1 MEWYHYAAVILI
13 FAQFAFVVQMHTNR
27 RYALSKYKRRRA
39 YRPRTVLIIPCK
51 GLDSEF
57 DKNVA
62 SFYAQDYEEYLLWFV
77 VGEESDPAYGRLCA
91 LKEKLGASSK
101 AKEVRIFVAGACKSC
116 GQKIHNLLHCY
127 KQVGDDVE
135 VMAFADS
142 DVCVRSDW
150 LSHLVYP
157 LRQAKVGAAGGY
169 RWFVAKRNN
178 PATVALSALNAKV
191 AQLMGNMRFN
201 HLWGGSM
208 AIRVDTFRRI
218 GAEEMW
224 RKSVSDDLCLTY
236 AVKKLGLKVR
246 YVPACLVASCEETTW
261 GELFE
266 FGRRQFVI
274 TRVSS
279 PGTWWFGL
287 FGCMFSVVGL
297 WGGAA
302 MALWAARAGVPRPG
316 LLYAVPIVFFA
327 GQLLRAVMRQSTIRA
342 LLREDKQRL
351 RAVLLADIC
360 LSWLLTLVM
369 LGLILSSAF
378 GRKIRW
384 RGIRYKLVGPT
395 ETIRL
400 TQP

>member
-1 MEWYHYAAVILI
+1 MQWYHYSAAILI
-13 FAQFAFVVQMHTNR
+13 FAELVFVIRMYTNR
-27 RYALSKYKRRRA
+27 RYALSKYKRRRT
-39 YRPRTVLIIPCK
+39 YRPRTALIVPCK

-57 DKNVA
+57 DKNIA

-77 VGEESDPAYGRLCA
+77 VEDESDAAYGRLCE
-91 LKEKLGASSK
+91 LKVGLRGSSK
-101 AKEVRIFVAGACKSC
+101 AKEVEIFVAGAGQGC

-127 KQVGDDVE
+127 KQIGDDIE

-142 DVCVRSDW
+142 DVCVASDW

-169 RWFVAKRNN
+169 RWFVPKRNN
-178 PATVALSALNAKV
+178 GATVALSALNAKV

-218 GAEEMW
+218 GAEELW
-224 RKSVSDDLCLTY
+224 RRSVSDDLSLTY
-236 AVKKLGLKVR
+236 AVRKLGLIVR
-246 YVPACLVASCEETTW
+246 YVPACLVASYEETTW
-261 GELFE
+261 RQLFE

-279 PGTWWFGL
+279 PATWWFGL
-287 FGCMFSVVGL
+287 FGCTFSVVGQ

-302 MALWAARAGVPRPG
+302 AAIYAAEMGAQRLG

-327 GQLLRAVMRQSTIRA
+327 GQLVRAVMRQSTARK
-342 LLREDKQRL
+342 LLKEDKHRL
-351 RAVLLADIC
+351 RAATLADVC
-360 LSWLLTLVM
+360 FSWLWTLVM
-369 LGLILSSAF
+369 LGLIASSAF

-400 TQP
+400 GG